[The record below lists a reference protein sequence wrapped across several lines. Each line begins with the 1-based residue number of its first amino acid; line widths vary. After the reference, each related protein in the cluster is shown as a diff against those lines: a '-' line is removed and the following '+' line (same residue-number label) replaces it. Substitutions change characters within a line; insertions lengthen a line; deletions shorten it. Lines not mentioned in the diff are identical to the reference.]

1 MFARL
6 FTRRFVAN
14 YVSTLAFIGLAYWIV
29 TGASEFHRGIITA
42 QWQFGVFGVDA
53 TLRIHTVFRTLLV
66 VYVVALI
73 PFYAR
78 YPWLRSKA
86 HVFLQGLWFML
97 RRRRRTPSRA
107 QVAIH
112 AREPMRLPWRVGIT
126 SATKQAGLALLL
138 KFFFAPLMI
147 NWKSRP

>member
-1 MFARL
+1 MIARL

-29 TGASEFHRGIITA
+29 TGVSEFHRGIITA

-53 TLRIHTVFRTLLV
+53 TLRIHTVLRTLLI

-86 HVFLQGLWFML
+86 HVFLQGLWFTL
-97 RRRRRTPSRA
+97 RRLRRTPSRA
-107 QVAIH
+107 QQAIH

-126 SATKQAGLALLL
+126 SATKQAGL
-138 KFFFAPLMI
+138 
-147 NWKSRP
+147 